1 MIREKAA
8 ETGIDYDYYYQFTID
23 IQKQI
28 KRAYDADSQELIAD
42 GISDLKQEMN
52 ELECNY
58 KDAEKQEGGK

>member
-1 MIREKAA
+1 MKELY
-8 ETGIDYDYYYQFTID
+8 EMED
-23 IQKQI
+23 
-28 KRAYDADSQELIAD
+28 QELIED